1 MLSTILLIHFFI
13 PLSASFPTA
22 EPIDVANL
30 VTAAVAIGVA
40 TAVAAVKT
48 SFYVVIVASTSMDL
62 SHRMIKNISKKYTV
76 KMRNEIKTLVAMRK
90 NGDWDF
96 TIKK

>member
-1 MLSTILLIHFFI
+1 MLSTILLIQFYI
-13 PLSASFPTA
+13 PISASFPTAVPIA

-48 SFYVVIVASTSMDL
+48 SFCVVVVGSVSDGVDVADMSFRFSNQLRTLNQIV
-62 SHRMIKNISKKYTV
+62 H
-76 KMRNEIKTLVAMRK
+76 
-90 NGDWDF
+90 
-96 TIKK
+96 

>member
-1 MLSTILLIHFFI
+1 MLNAYEKIS
-13 PLSASFPTA
+13 
-22 EPIDVANL
+22 N
-30 VTAAVAIGVA
+30 
-40 TAVAAVKT
+40 VKN
-48 SFYVVIVASTSMDL
+48 TSMDL